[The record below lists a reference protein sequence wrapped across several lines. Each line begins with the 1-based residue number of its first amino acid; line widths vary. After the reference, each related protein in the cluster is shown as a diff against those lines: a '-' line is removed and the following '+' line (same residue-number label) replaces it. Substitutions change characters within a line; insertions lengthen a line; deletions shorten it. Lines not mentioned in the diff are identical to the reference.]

1 MLSRPEPI
9 IIQGGMG
16 VAVSGWPLA
25 QAVAQTGQMGVV
37 SGTALDVVLARRLQ
51 LGDPGGHL
59 RRAIDEFPLPAIAKR
74 VLETYFIE
82 GGKRP
87 EEPFRPIPMPSLT
100 PTFEHES
107 LVVLGNFV
115 EVFLAREGHH
125 GPVGVNYLEKIQPPT
140 LPSLFGAMLAGV
152 DYVLMGAGIPRAI
165 PGILD
170 RLAEGLPVELPVT
183 VEGAGPGDQYRVR
196 FDPVKFCNGR
206 ILPRER
212 PKFLAIVSSHTLAT
226 MLARKA
232 TGHVDGFIVEGPT
245 AGGHNAPP
253 RGTLRLNEQ
262 GEPIYGSR
270 DAANL
275 EAIAALGR
283 PFWLAGSHGSPDR
296 VAEALTLGATGVQV
310 GTAFAYCNESGLPES
325 IRRQVIKLSRAGRLD
340 VKTDPVASPTGFP
353 FKVVELP
360 GSNSETDAY
369 DQRDRVCDLGYLR
382 TAYKKEDGSIGWR
395 CGAEPVEAFLRKG
408 GKPEE
413 TCGRKCVCNALMANI
428 GLGQV
433 RQAIEKPLITSG
445 DDVKEICQLM
455 PSSNAAGYAAEELV
469 AYLLSALP
477 EKIPGGVFLVNSG
490 D

>member
-16 VAVSGWPLA
+16 VGVSGWRLA

-51 LGDPGGHL
+51 LGDPEGHL
-59 RRAIDEFPLPAIAKR
+59 RRAIDEFPLPAMAER
-74 VLETYFIE
+74 VLQTYFIE

-87 EEPFRPIPMPSLT
+87 DEPFRPTPMPSL
-100 PTFEHES
+100 PLSPEHEA
-107 LVVLGNFV
+107 LMVLGNFV
-115 EVFLAREGHH
+115 EVFLAREGHD
-125 GPVGVNYLEKIQPPT
+125 GRVGINYLEKIQTPT
-140 LPSLFGAMLAGV
+140 LPSLFGAILAGV

-170 RLAEGLPVELPVT
+170 RLAEGLAVELPVT
-183 VEGAGPGDQYRVR
+183 VEGAASQDHYRVH

-253 RGTLRLNEQ
+253 RGSLCLNEQ

-275 EAIAALGR
+275 KAIAALGR
-283 PFWLAGSHGSPDR
+283 PFWLAGSYGTPDR
-296 VAEALTLGATGVQV
+296 VAETLASGATGVQI
-310 GTAFAYCNESGLPES
+310 GTAFAYCNESGLPAS
-325 IRRQVIKLSRAGRLD
+325 IRRQVIKLSRSGRLE

-360 GSNSETDAY
+360 GSNSETATY
-369 DQRDRVCDLGYLR
+369 DQRSRVCDLGYLR

-408 GKPEE
+408 GKREE
-413 TCGRKCVCNALMANI
+413 TVGRKCVCNALMANI

-433 RQAIEKPLITSG
+433 RRDPEKPLVTSG
-445 DDVKEICQLM
+445 DDVKDIFQLV
-455 PSSNAAGYAAEELV
+455 PSSTAASYSAEEVV
-469 AYLLSALP
+469 AYLLSAVQN
-477 EKIPGGVFLVNSG
+477 GAVAAS
-490 D
+490 